1 MSQPNR
7 LSRLFARCQSLPRGL
22 QGWAMSLLFGSA
34 VKFFGTARIRI
45 LEAEAGRVVMQI
57 RNRRKVQ
64 NHIKGVHAAAMALL
78 AESATGLV
86 LGLSLPDDKLPLM
99 KTMTV
104 NYLKRAQGDLNAV
117 ATLTP
122 EQLRAIANDERGD
135 IVVPVT
141 VTDSAGNEPL
151 QAEMLWAWRPKKAL

>member
-1 MSQPNR
+1 MPQPNR
-7 LSRLFARCQSLPRGL
+7 LTRLFNRCRALPGPLQS
-22 QGWAMSLLFGSA
+22 WAMSLLFGTA

-45 LEAEAGRVVMQI
+45 TEAEAGRVVMVI

-86 LGLSLPDDKLPLM
+86 LGMSLPDDKLPLM
-99 KTMTV
+99 KTMKV
-104 NYLKRAQGDLNAV
+104 NYVKRAQGDLKAI
-117 ATLTP
+117 ATLSP
-122 EQLRAIANDERGD
+122 EQLRAIENDERGD

-141 VTDSAGNEPL
+141 VLDSDGNEPL
-151 QAEMLWAWRPKKAL
+151 QAEMLWAWRPKKAS